1 MGPVATPDPIVL
13 LHGFAGTGAMWDPVR
28 AGLDGGRSV
37 RTPDLPGHGLH
48 AGAATPVTFDACVAH
63 VLAQAPPRFVLG
75 GYSLGGRVAL
85 HVALAAP
92 ERVTRLVLIASTAG
106 LRAQEARAERRA
118 ADDRLADA
126 IERDGLEA
134 FAERWTT
141 QPLFADD
148 PPHAVAAQRADIA
161 RQTPAGLAAAL
172 RGIGTG
178 AMASLWDRLGELVL
192 PVTLVVGERDAKFR
206 AVAAELEMALPD
218 ARTVVVP
225 GAGHGLPREA
235 PAAVAAVLGVR

>member
-1 MGPVATPDPIVL
+1 MGPVATTDPIVL
-13 LHGFAGTGAMWDPVR
+13 LHGFAGTGATWDPVR
-28 AGLDGGRSV
+28 GLLGDRSV
-37 RTPDLPGHGLH
+37 LTPDLPGHG
-48 AGAATPVTFDACVAH
+48 AGEPGVGTSVTFSACVTS
-63 VLAQAPPRFVLG
+63 VLAQAPPVFVLG

-92 ERVTRLVLIASTAG
+92 ARVTKLVLIAATAG
-106 LRAQEARAERRA
+106 LRSPEARAERRA
-118 ADDRLADA
+118 ADDKLAGA
-126 IERDGLEA
+126 IEQDGLGA
-134 FAERWTT
+134 FADRWTT
-141 QPLFADD
+141 QPLFAED

-178 AMASLWDRLGELVL
+178 TMAPLWDRLGELTM

-206 AVAAELEMALPD
+206 EVARELARALPD
-218 ARTVVVP
+218 AHTVIVP

-235 PAAVAAVLGVR
+235 PAAVADVLGR